1 MFSCSPRHMPP
12 CRTRKLLLVEL
23 RELMKPLLHHP
34 LASAA
39 VVDIKRQ
46 HIRRRTAIPFWYEP
60 ICRGADPLLL
70 LLDSPCQASLLALDR
85 RCPRCDIAS
94 FYDPHFGGRVLVSPS
109 VGDFTS
115 PIPAPLR
122 RNVTHDSHCC
132 PSRLDVDFLIHLV
145 FCHRETQAKSKRH
158 CELPSRP
165 RCS

>member
-1 MFSCSPRHMPP
+1 MPLP
-12 CRTRKLLLVEL
+12 HPKAPSGTAPETDVATAPPSTRLCCGG
-23 RELMKPLLHHP
+23 RY
-34 LASAA
+34 
-39 VVDIKRQ
+39 KRQ

-132 PSRLDVDFLIHLV
+132 PSRLDVDFLIRLV

-158 CELPSRP
+158 CGT
-165 RCS
+165 